1 MYPLFYYL
9 RGDFMKWLPKISRKL
24 FHNLNG
30 IFVNKFTGESVTNP
44 LVAQMQSYVFERV
57 GTMSKSDLTEKDIH
71 NMELI
76 TGTEYNPTLDFFE
89 SPEEKRDRILEEVR
103 QQSKTQFLES
113 DYSTGVEYKDY
124 IPTIKSTGEGA
135 VYEQIYN
142 NFMMGIL
149 NQTNETVFD
158 IFKKALDTTGRTK
171 QELGYAISQLDEDI
185 IHFIGYEGVPS
196 SQFGTEFV
204 NRLGDI
210 FYELDLDKDARQEIE
225 DAVQEYQMGE

>member
-1 MYPLFYYL
+1 
-9 RGDFMKWLPKISRKL
+9 MKWLPKISKKL

-44 LVAQMQSYVFERV
+44 LVAQMQSNVFERV

-76 TGTEYNPTLDFFE
+76 TGTEYNPTLDLFE